1 MSKSVC
7 RHKRFNMNFKCTSNS
22 KAALDDYG
30 SSRCEEG
37 GSDDIVMHIAVV
49 SAAHQLNKFTQMC
62 HEAAEELLG
71 LPSIPNLE
79 VSTKKILAMKC
90 MKDKKDR
97 NYRRVAVFE
106 LSKWVGIM
114 LNQTL

>member
-7 RHKRFNMNFKCTSNS
+7 RHKRFNMNFKCTRKS
-22 KAALDDYG
+22 KAALDDCG
-30 SSRCEEG
+30 RSSCEG
-37 GSDDIVMHIAVV
+37 GSDDTVMHIAVV

-79 VSTKKILAMKC
+79 VSDKKILAMKC

-97 NYRRVAVFE
+97 NHRRVAVFE

-114 LNQTL
+114 LNQTP